1 LFGEEPRAAG
11 LLIQQNPIDSPVVSP
26 GNNRWGNIS
35 TQGYFNSRR
44 VSIRMATPTKRELKY
59 HNSSVG
65 QWLAQS
71 LSTEGIR
78 VRSQLRGNDLHVL
91 CEALGEALG
100 TDSDRE
106 IPDRHSLMS
115 QMIDILYETDIERL
129 ISSDQP
135 PLHRIKLYGSVAGY
149 NRPSWTEQIELNHL
163 DRARRR
169 LAEIAQSF
177 QVFDELKANR
187 QPIAVVPDL
196 TSELDPLL
204 VLQAEAKPEAYV
216 HAPTAVAVNSTV
228 NGAENSTETDA
239 IARSNRN
246 LAKRGDVMAIAAHLS
261 ETLSEYGVAV
271 QVSIKTLTYTPTS
284 TIYGVQ
290 TNAPDTQTSK
300 RLWIAC
306 QAEYSPEPSMISEPI
321 AHKLRDLE
329 IEGFRDAVILFQV
342 TGETQPDWKLR
353 VNLTPAQEML
363 KEWARW
369 GDVEAIQR
377 LLNHELAVLDLEI
390 SHASLNES
398 TLHLTCVPSDAP
410 FASDPQHS
418 AIVAQQ
424 KMAKAEISLLLEALG
439 PQGIRAAAVYGQFP
453 QRETPVWVEW
463 FDLPA
468 AVHSQLADAPIALA
482 QQRDWGAIAFL
493 LHRLLNPD
501 LDQYLATGGIRIQ
514 LLPKRERLHLM
525 CEAARCP
532 DQREIVSALTT
543 FFDQAEIPLAG
554 VRIYGRRAGQK
565 HQEWNHNHD
574 LNPERAIALSGFGSE
589 SGSESSLEV
598 AAASTAIESP
608 DSPPD
613 FAATDAYVIDAYV
626 EELVAQPESEPIF
639 VPNLTTEDIR
649 GAWQKLQERTFEG
662 VRQLLVRSHL
672 FNDLAQSKQANQHSA
687 QGFGAGLVW
696 SALGVLLMVQINWAL
711 TSWVNAAKA
720 QQKPIASAV
729 TNDSSSEASGASGAS
744 GIDAKIGSETGS
756 ETSSKTIANG
766 GDRAL
771 SDPSDLGNSSDLIL
785 KQSPGTDPSAFNA
798 SSFTEPFPAKGS
810 FVSSAIEPDELGTA
824 GKSGGDLPYTPQDQQ
839 TRLATAEILTNA
851 TPLPTFNSK
860 QLDEKVQLYYQY
872 LKENGR
878 PDVMIVGSSRAL
890 RGVDPIALKQSL
902 SELGYANVKIFN
914 FGINGATVQVV
925 DLLTRQ
931 LLKPHQM
938 PRLIVWADG
947 ARAFNSGNKDIT
959 YDGIVASKA
968 YRQLVA
974 GTLPLP
980 TTPGTLK
987 ADKTSAPQG
996 INVTLT
1002 ESYQSLDRWL
1012 SQQVAVFAPVYG
1024 ERDRL
1029 KHLFQQQWAMAFPMG
1044 ETGVGGG
1051 AIAHQASPH
1060 SSTGDPSSSDP
1071 SFSDPSSSDPS
1082 SRNPS
1087 SSINTGNADLFTKV
1101 RQGEP
1106 IVSPDGFLSL
1116 GIQFNPATYYQKH
1129 ARVSGLY
1136 DGDYTQFRIDGVQG
1150 NALGS
1155 FLSYTRE
1162 QNIPVVFVNL
1172 PLTDTYLD
1180 VPRQQYEAQFRQ
1192 YLATV
1197 AAKHPGFIFR
1207 DFGELW
1213 TQEYRY
1219 FSDPSH
1225 LNRYGA
1231 YAVSNRL
1238 AQDAIIPWNESTQQA
1253 NSPQVNASQV
1263 NASPGENRL

>member
-1 LFGEEPRAAG
+1 
-11 LLIQQNPIDSPVVSP
+11 
-26 GNNRWGNIS
+26 
-35 TQGYFNSRR
+35 
-44 VSIRMATPTKRELKY
+44 MANPTKRELKY

-78 VRSQLRGNDLHVL
+78 VRSQLRGNDLHIL
-91 CEALGEALG
+91 CEALGESLG
-100 TDSDRE
+100 ADSDRE
-106 IPDRHSLMS
+106 IPDRHGLMS
-115 QMIDILYETDIERL
+115 HLIDILYETDIERL
-129 ISSDQP
+129 IPSDQP
-135 PLHRIKLYGSVAGY
+135 SLHRIKLYGSVAGY
-149 NRPSWTEQIELNHL
+149 NRPSWTEQVELNHL

-177 QVFDELKANR
+177 QVFDELRANR

-196 TSELDPLL
+196 GSEPDPLL
-204 VLQAEAKPEAYV
+204 TLQAEAKPEAYV
-216 HAPTAVAVNSTV
+216 HVPTEVAANNSG
-228 NGAENSTETDA
+228 NGIQNSIGNGIQNGIQNDIETEA

-363 KEWARW
+363 KDWARW

-377 LLNHELAVLDLEI
+377 LLNHELAALDLEI

-418 AIVAQQ
+418 AIVTQQ

-501 LDQYLATGGIRIQ
+501 LGQYLATGGIRIQ
-514 LLPKRERLHLM
+514 LLPKQERLHLM

-532 DQREIVSALTT
+532 EQREIVSALTT

-574 LNPERAIALSGFGSE
+574 LNPEMAIATGFRSGSE
-589 SGSESSLEV
+589 SGSEFSSEL
-598 AAASTAIESP
+598 ATAFTGIESIE
-608 DSPPD
+608 STPD
-613 FAATDAYVIDAYV
+613 FAATDAYV

-639 VPNLTTEDIR
+639 VPELTTEDIQ

-672 FNDLAQSKQANQHSA
+672 FNNLAPIKQSNQHSTHQHPA

-696 SALGVLLMVQINWAL
+696 SALGVLLMVQTNWAL

-729 TNDSSSEASGASGAS
+729 TSPSGASGASGAS
-744 GIDAKIGSETGS
+744 GIDAKIKFETGS
-756 ETSSKTIANG
+756 ETVPNG
-766 GDRAL
+766 GDRA
-771 SDPSDLGNSSDLIL
+771 PSNSSDLIL

-798 SSFTEPFPAKGS
+798 SSFTESFSAKGS
-810 FVSSAIEPDELGTA
+810 FVSSAIEQDALSTGEGV
-824 GKSGGDLPYTPQDQQ
+824 GGNLPYTPQDQQ

-851 TPLPTFNSK
+851 APLPTFNSK

-902 SELGYANVKIFN
+902 SELGYSNVKIFN

-980 TTPGTLK
+980 TTPGTPK
-987 ADKTSAPQG
+987 VDKTTAPQG

-1029 KHLFQQQWAMAFPMG
+1029 KHLFQQQWAMAFPIG
-1044 ETGVGGG
+1044 GTGVEG
-1051 AIAHQASPH
+1051 AIANQSSPR
-1060 SSTGDPSSSDP
+1060 SSSGDPSSSDP
-1071 SFSDPSSSDPS
+1071 SSSNPSSSNPSSSDPS
-1082 SRNPS
+1082 S
-1087 SSINTGNADLFTKV
+1087 SINAGTSDLFTKV
-1101 RQGEP
+1101 QQGEP

-1172 PLTDTYLD
+1172 PLTDAYLD
-1180 VPRQQYEAQFRQ
+1180 DPRQQYEAQFRQ
-1192 YLATV
+1192 HLATV
-1197 AAKHPGFIFR
+1197 AAKNPGFIFR

-1231 YAVSNRL
+1231 YAVSHRL
-1238 AQDAIIPWNESTQQA
+1238 AQDAMIPWNESTQQA
-1253 NSPQVNASQV
+1253 NSPQGNSSQV
-1263 NASPGENRL
+1263 ENRL